1 MYVRGFTALP
11 SLVLSCL
18 FDCLS
23 KGHGVCSH
31 VLDQHHV
38 HAVVL
43 AADLLQRDVPTREG
57 ICLLSTFGA
66 AGRPPGSHPSVL
78 QGWVYNVVPWLCAIP
93 LAVGGGYVSDVLI
106 NKGVNP
112 AAPFTNMSFYDTLK
126 KKTFPLFSCRIQ
138 RNTCEEVNA
147 GKLARSV
154 CERLPFK

>member
-1 MYVRGFTALP
+1 M
-11 SLVLSCL
+11 
-18 FDCLS
+18 
-23 KGHGVCSH
+23 
-31 VLDQHHV
+31 LDQHHV

-126 KKTFPLFSCRIQ
+126 KKKHFHCFLVGYSVTLVRKLMQ
-138 RNTCEEVNA
+138 VN
-147 GKLARSV
+147 
-154 CERLPFK
+154 LPD